1 MNSFACE
8 LCKQI
13 RDFAAEEF
21 VPIEDAVAKIREE
34 VPSLIALL
42 RERVN
47 LMSNTRADLEKLLG
61 KLNQEK
67 VYIIKCVMLVIFD
80 SIFLWCAKTETIS
93 GKGYYRVQS
102 D

>member
-1 MNSFACE
+1 MNAFACD

-13 RDFAAEEF
+13 RDFAEEEF
-21 VPIEDAVAKIREE
+21 IPVEDAVATIREE

-47 LMSNTRADLEKLLG
+47 LMANTRADLEKLLG

-67 VYIIKCVMLVIFD
+67 VKLHVPMVM
-80 SIFLWCAKTETIS
+80 C
-93 GKGYYRVQS
+93 Q
-102 D
+102 